1 MQTGE
6 EKSTNTQNGG
16 KPLKV
21 MIVDDDQFLLNMYSL
36 KFKNDGFEVILETS
50 AVNALQKLKDGYAPD
65 IVLLDFIMPDMNG
78 LDFLEHVRKA
88 NFIPQAKIIALT
100 NQNQPDDVD
109 RAKKLGVLKY
119 IVKASTIPSEVV
131 NEVKK
136 ILAGM

>member
-6 EKSTNTQNGG
+6 EKSTNAQTGG

-36 KFKNDGFEVILETS
+36 KFKNDGFEVVLETS
-50 AVNALQKLKDGYAPD
+50 AVNALQKLKDGYTPD

-136 ILAGM
+136 ILAGV